1 MDETRTEAEQDYLK
15 AIFNLGRGDVPVTTS
30 QLARHLGLSSAS
42 VTGMVQRLAAANP
55 PLVSYRKHH
64 GVELSSAGRREAL
77 RVVRHHRLIE
87 SFLHSSLGLAW
98 DEVHV
103 EAHRLEH
110 AISPIVGERL
120 AAALGEPTRDPHGDP
135 IPDRELRLP
144 AFSEAPLSGVRPGTS
159 VVVRRVDDSDP
170 AFLRHA
176 AALGLVPGVSLQ
188 VVDAS
193 PIDHLLRIR
202 LEGRVEPLV
211 VGPAISERVYVEG
224 GG

>member
-1 MDETRTEAEQDYLK
+1 MDETRTAAEQDYLK
-15 AIFNLGRGDVPVTTS
+15 AIFDLGRGNVPVTTS
-30 QLARHLGLSSAS
+30 QLARHLGLSPAS

-55 PLVSYRKHH
+55 PLVAYRKHH
-64 GVELSSAGRREAL
+64 GVELSLAGRREAL

-120 AAALGEPTRDPHGDP
+120 AEALGEPTRDPHGDP

-144 AFSEAPLSGVRPGTS
+144 AFSETPLSGVRPDTS

-176 AALGLVPGVSLQ
+176 AELGLVPGVSLQ

-193 PIDHLLRIR
+193 PIDHLLRVR
-202 LEGRVEPLV
+202 LEARAELLV
-211 VGPAISERVYVEG
+211 LGPAISERVFVEG

>member
-1 MDETRTEAEQDYLK
+1 MDPLRTQAEQDYLK
-15 AIFNLGRGDVPVTTS
+15 AIYDLGEAGGPVTTS
-30 QLARHLGLSSAS
+30 RLARHLGLSPAS
-42 VTGMVQRLAAANP
+42 VTGMLQRMAAARP
-55 PLVSYRKHH
+55 PLVIYRKHH
-64 GVELSSAGRREAL
+64 GVDLAPEGRHEAL

-110 AISPIVGERL
+110 AISPMVGERL
-120 AAALGEPTRDPHGDP
+120 AAVLGEPTRDPHGDP

-144 AFSEAPLSGVRPGTS
+144 VFSEAPLSAVSPGTS
-159 VVVRRVDDSDP
+159 AVIRRVDDSDP

-176 AALGLVPGVSLQ
+176 AALGLLPGVSLY

-202 LEGRVEPLV
+202 LDDAAEPLV
-211 VGPAISERVYVEG
+211 LGPAISDQVFVEAG
-224 GG
+224 G